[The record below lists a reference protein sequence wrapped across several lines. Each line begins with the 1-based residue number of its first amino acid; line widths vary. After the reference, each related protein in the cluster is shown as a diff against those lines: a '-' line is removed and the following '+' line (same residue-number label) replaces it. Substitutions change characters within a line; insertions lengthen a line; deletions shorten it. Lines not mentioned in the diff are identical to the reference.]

1 MLFFNYNIIYMLFL
15 MLWLFDFRLQA
26 RGGHQLCFLE
36 QTSPAHPGLSQPQWA
51 SISVG
56 PP

>member
-1 MLFFNYNIIYMLFL
+1 MLLL
-15 MLWLFDFRLQA
+15 MLLLFDFLLKA
-26 RGGHQLCFLE
+26 CGGHQLCVLE